1 MKIGFAI
8 TSSFCLINEVIEQI
22 DNLTKAGYDVYAI
35 ASPAILEI
43 DTRFTKGEDIKQK
56 LEKMTNRKIVSTI
69 VDAEKFGPA
78 EPLDALIVAPATGN
92 FIAKLAH
99 GITDNPVSMAT
110 KATMR
115 NNSPIIIAMAT
126 NDGLGLNGEN
136 VMKLLNTKGIYFVP
150 FYQDDYI
157 NKSKSLVADFD
168 LLIPT
173 LKSALSDQQ
182 LQPVIQHQAIVRTRT
197 KKS

>member
-8 TSSFCLINEVIEQI
+8 TSSFCLINEVIVQI
-22 DNLTKAGYDVYAI
+22 DNLTQAGYDVYAI
-35 ASPAILEI
+35 ASPAVLEI
-43 DTRFTKGEDIKQK
+43 DTRFTKSEDIKQK
-56 LEKMTNRKIVSTI
+56 LEKMTNKKIVSTI

-157 NKSKSLVADFD
+157 NKSKSLIADFD

-173 LKSALSDQQ
+173 LKSALNNQQ
-182 LQPVIQHQAIVRTRT
+182 FQPVIQHQAIVRTRT